1 MTEETRNFGTEVGRL
16 LDLVVHSLYSDREI
30 FLRELV
36 ANAADATDK
45 RRFLSLSDESLA
57 LPENAGVRIS
67 LDKGARTITIADNG
81 IGMGK
86 EELAENLG
94 TIARS
99 GTAAFAATQLAGQKP
114 EDKPSLIGQFG
125 VGFYS
130 AFMVADQVEV
140 TSRKAGA
147 EEAWEWA
154 SDGKGTY
161 TLKTAERLEAGTTV
175 VLHVKADA
183 EEFLEPLRIK
193 TVIRKWADH
202 VALPIELEEDG
213 NFAPVTEGK
222 ALWRRAK
229 SEVTADEY
237 ADFYRH
243 IGHNFDEPWATIH
256 WRAEGTLE
264 FSALL
269 FIPGSKPFF
278 PVEERRDSKVR
289 LHVKRMFITDDAK
302 LLPDWLSFVS
312 GVVDTEDL
320 PLNVSRELL
329 QATPVLDKI
338 RKAVLNRVLTELKA
352 KAKDPEDFKKF
363 LENFGTTL
371 KEGIYEDTGHAAE
384 IAGLLRFASTKED
397 STTLDEYIARMPE
410 GQEAIYYLAGDAAHL
425 KTSPQLEGFAEKG
438 FEVLLLG
445 DPIDAFWP
453 DRLSRYHE
461 KKLTSVSQ
469 AGKLF
474 EAGDVAEDISTLCT
488 ALAAALG
495 DKVSGVAVSTR
506 LKDSPAMLAAAE
518 GGPDLAMQRLLRRA
532 GRPIFGPAPKLE
544 INPTHKLVQAP
555 RQPKKTSQNPPSCCW
570 TSPACRKAI
579 CPKTPPPSCGT
590 SPTRSRG
597 RFNVKGQGLRPW
609 PFTSHLVQHLAH
621 LAGEGG
627 RAEGFAKKAI
637 PSSAGRYGQ
646 WRCAC
651 SRW

>member
-45 RRFLSLSDESLA
+45 RRFLALSDETLA
-57 LPENAGVRIS
+57 IAGEGAVKIS
-67 LDKGARTITIADNG
+67 LDKAARTITISDCG

-99 GTAAFAATQLAGQKP
+99 GTAAFAASQLAEKKP
-114 EDKPSLIGQFG
+114 EDRPSLIGQFG

-130 AFMVADQVEV
+130 AYMVADNVAV
-140 TSRKAGA
+140 TSRKAGHD
-147 EEAWEWA
+147 EAWEWA
-154 SDGKGTY
+154 SDGRGTY
-161 TLKTAERLEAGTTV
+161 TLKSAARAEAGTTV
-175 VLHVKADA
+175 VMHVKADA
-183 EEFLEPLRIK
+183 EEFLEPYRIK
-193 TVIRKWADH
+193 AIIKKWADH

-213 NFAPVTEGK
+213 EFAAVTEGK

-229 SEVTADEY
+229 SEITAEEY
-237 ADFYRH
+237 NDFYRH
-243 IGHNFDEPWATIH
+243 AGHHFDEPWATIH

-278 PVEERRDSKVR
+278 PVEERRESKVR
-289 LHVKRMFITDDAK
+289 LHVKRMFITDEAK
-302 LLPDWLSFVS
+302 LLPDWLSFVT

-338 RKAVLNRVLTELKA
+338 RKALLNRVLSELKA
-352 KAKDPEDFKKF
+352 KAKEEQEFKKF
-363 LENFGTTL
+363 LENFGNVL

-384 IAGLLRFASTKED
+384 IAGLLRFASTREEA
-397 STTLDEYIARMPE
+397 TTLDDYVARMPE
-410 GQEAIYYLAGDAAHL
+410 GQDQIYYLAGDAAHL

-453 DRLSRYHE
+453 ERLGRYKE

-474 EAGDVAEDISTLCT
+474 EAGDVAEDVTALCEK
-488 ALAAALG
+488 LAAALG
-495 DKVSGVAVSTR
+495 DKVSGVAVSSR

-532 GRPIFGPAPKLE
+532 GRPIFGPAPRLE
-544 INPTHKLVQAP
+544 LNPAHRLVQGLMQREDVTEAAALLLDLARLQEGDLP
-555 RQPKKTSQNPPSCCW
+555 ED
-570 TSPACRKAI
+570 PAAFVRYI
-579 CPKTPPPSCGT
+579 
-590 SPTRSRG
+590 
-597 RFNVKGQGLRPW
+597 
-609 PFTSHLVQHLAH
+609 
-621 LAGEGG
+621 AG
-627 RAEGFAKKAI
+627 I
-637 PSSAGRYGQ
+637 IAG
-646 WRCAC
+646 
-651 SRW
+651 